1 MTRAATG
8 PLTLRAPRPIRAT
21 FSAVRRCVSLWLGS
35 AAWLTCAVARAEAG
49 APSAPSGPSR
59 PSYEELA
66 RAPRGYVRL
75 QGGLGVGGGLRFNNP
90 YRLRSILGTTA
101 ESVSLT
107 APYLDLGLGFL
118 LGPPDR
124 LQHGAVAHV
133 SFALSGVQQTALSL
147 SYLASGE
154 LGPRVLVQGRL
165 GTSLLVTP
173 EPNVGAEAGLGL
185 VVKATARLGLSL
197 EVVGNLYYGAATSEV
212 GYPVY
217 PIVSGQVGALLDW
230 ERLP

>member
-1 MTRAATG
+1 
-8 PLTLRAPRPIRAT
+8 
-21 FSAVRRCVSLWLGS
+21 VRRCVSLWLGL
-35 AAWLTCAVARAEAG
+35 AAWLACGAALAQSSPARADD
-49 APSAPSGPSR
+49 PSR
-59 PSYEELA
+59 EGPTSPTRAASYQALA
-66 RAPRGYVRL
+66 AAPRGYVRL
-75 QGGLGVGGGLRFNNP
+75 QGSLALGGGLRFNNP
-90 YRLRSILGTTA
+90 YRLRSILGATA

-124 LQHGAVAHV
+124 LQHGAVAHA

-154 LGPRVLVQGRL
+154 LGPRVLAQGRL
-165 GTSLLVTP
+165 GTSLLVSP

-185 VVKATARLGLSL
+185 VVKATARLALSL
-197 EVVGNLYYGAATSEV
+197 ELVGNLYYGAATSEV

-217 PIVSGQVGALLDW
+217 PIVSGQLGALVDW